1 MDVNEVVAAYT
12 SAWSQPDEEARRE
25 LLEQGWA
32 EGGVYIDP
40 TARVEG
46 REALVK
52 HITGFLERFAGHRFE
67 LPTQV
72 DEHSGYLR
80 FEWHL
85 VGPDDAPVLQGMD
98 FGRLDE
104 SGRLSLIVGFF
115 GPFPLRS

>member
-12 SAWSQPDEEARRE
+12 GAWSQTDEAARRA
-25 LLEQGWA
+25 LLERGWA
-32 EGGVYIDP
+32 DGGVYIDP
-40 TARVEG
+40 TVRVEG

-52 HITGFLERFAGHRFE
+52 HIGGFQSRFAGHRFE
-67 LPTQV
+67 LPTRV

-85 VGPDDAPVLQGMD
+85 VGQDNAPALQGMD

-115 GPFPLRS
+115 GPLAAGA